1 MLVGVK
7 QMIKLAKQAR
17 KRIGGGTRQVE
28 VIAAM
33 GIYALR
39 YNVER
44 MGEDHVRVHTNIV
57 YFGLPVKDN

>member
-1 MLVGVK
+1 
-7 QMIKLAKQAR
+7 
-17 KRIGGGTRQVE
+17 VE

-44 MGEDHVRVHTNIV
+44 MGEGHVRVHTNIV